1 MQRSDTSPTKPSMLV
16 ACSLPDEAL
25 AVLRAAF
32 EIETIDNPEFPDPE
46 RVAAA
51 ARGKDILLLSVT
63 LPLTAG
69 LVRALPASVTRVATY
84 SVGYDHVDVAACR
97 ARGIRV
103 FNTPDVL
110 TDAVAETALLLLL
123 GAARRAREAS
133 ALILEGRWRGWQP
146 TQINGV
152 ELAGKSLGIFGM
164 GRIGRAIAERAR
176 AFGMTIHYSNRHR
189 LPPPLEGDAVF
200 HASAEAMLAASDA
213 LVLACPATEETRH
226 FLDEARLRLLPRG
239 ALVVNISRGVVVV
252 DDALI
257 GALRSG
263 HIRGAG
269 LDVFDGEPD
278 FDRRYLDL
286 PNVFMLPHIGSSTIE
301 TRIRMA
307 EIVRDGLLADMQ
319 GGRAPN
325 LVER

>member
-1 MQRSDTSPTKPSMLV
+1 MLV
-16 ACSLPDEAL
+16 ACSLPADAL
-25 AVLRAAF
+25 AALRDAF
-32 EIETIDNPEFPDPE
+32 EVETIDNPEYPDAG
-46 RVAAA
+46 RVAAS
-51 ARGKDILLLSVT
+51 ARDKDVVLLSVT

-69 LVRALPASVTRVATY
+69 LVASLPASVTRVATY
-84 SVGYDHVDVAACR
+84 SVGYDHIDLAACR
-97 ARGIRV
+97 DRGIRV

-110 TDAVAETALLLLL
+110 TDAVAEAALLLLL
-123 GAARRAREAS
+123 GTARRAREAS

-152 ELAGKSLGIFGM
+152 GLAGKSLGIFGM

-176 AFGMTIHYSNRHR
+176 AFGMEIHYSNRRR
-189 LPPPLEGDAVF
+189 LPPPLEGSAVF
-200 HASAEAMLAASDA
+200 HASADAMLGASDV
-213 LVLACPATEETRH
+213 LVLACPANEGTRN
-226 FLDEARLRLLPRG
+226 FLDESRLRLLPRG
-239 ALVVNISRGVVVV
+239 AIVVNISRGNVVD

-269 LDVFDGEPD
+269 LDVFNGEPN

-301 TRIRMA
+301 ARVRMA
-307 EIVRDGLLADMQ
+307 EILRDGLLADAR
-319 GGRAPN
+319 GEPAPN
-325 LVER
+325 LVNP